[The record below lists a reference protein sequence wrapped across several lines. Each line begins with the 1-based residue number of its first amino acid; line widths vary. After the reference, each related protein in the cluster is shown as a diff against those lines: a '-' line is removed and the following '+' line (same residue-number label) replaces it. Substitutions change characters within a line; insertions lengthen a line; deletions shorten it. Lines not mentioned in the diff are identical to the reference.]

1 MLHAAARGSIHDMA
15 ARIVADIV
23 AEAERLLGALHA

>member
-1 MLHAAARGSIHDMA
+1 MLYAAARGSIHDMA

-23 AEAERLLGALHA
+23 HEAERLLDILHA